1 MRMKKILP
9 LFIFLCVTSTAHAY
23 NPIVVQP
30 KEQYGVILVED
41 DPYIEHHF
49 LGTLEDYPE
58 MFEFT
63 TDVSFDLSVR
73 VLQRDSGKAVPFGL
87 IMVRQNEDDGGVSEV
102 ARLNQPVGEWS
113 RISDSVLGLDL
124 LESTRI
130 EKSVSP
136 GTYRIEVS
144 TPDNK
149 GKYMLVMGD
158 ESKRAGFFKTIGH
171 IYTIQRHL
179 GYTPFHLIFSRY
191 IYPPLGILVILYG
204 AYRVWRYRKEVTH
217 VS

>member
-1 MRMKKILP
+1 MKKVLP
-9 LFIFLCVTSTAHAY
+9 LFIFLLTASTASAY

-30 KEQYGVILVED
+30 QEQYGVIAIED

-63 TDVSFDLSVR
+63 TDVSVDLSVR

-102 ARLNQPVGEWS
+102 ARLNQPISEWVKV
-113 RISDSVLGLDL
+113 SDSVLGLDL
-124 LESTRI
+124 LESARI

-136 GTYRIEVS
+136 GTYRVEVS

-149 GKYMLVMGD
+149 GKYMLVVGD
-158 ESKRAGFFKTIGH
+158 ESKRTGFFRTLAH

-179 GYTPFHLIFSRY
+179 GYTPFHLLLSSYFY
-191 IYPPLGILVILYG
+191 YPLGMLLVLYC
-204 AYRVWRYRKEVTH
+204 AYRVWRYRKEKAY